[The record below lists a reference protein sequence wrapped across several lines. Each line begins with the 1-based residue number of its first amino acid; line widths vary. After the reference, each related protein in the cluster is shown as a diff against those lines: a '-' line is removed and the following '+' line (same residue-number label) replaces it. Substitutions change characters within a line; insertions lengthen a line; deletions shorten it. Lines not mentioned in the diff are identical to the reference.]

1 MENQLTLSN
10 AIGDPRGS
18 NTSAIQEEHHAEFT
32 PSDDNATFKPG
43 IIMNHIQDGPNNDFV
58 YQSFVDNN
66 ETSEMDYGIIA
77 AEIRNNNQEDTDL
90 QLETTSIDDDVH
102 YDSEDNQ
109 INRIYDS
116 PMISEEGSFAI
127 VTTEDQLDIR

>member
-1 MENQLTLSN
+1 
-10 AIGDPRGS
+10 
-18 NTSAIQEEHHAEFT
+18 
-32 PSDDNATFKPG
+32 
-43 IIMNHIQDGPNNDFV
+43 MNHIQDGPNNDFV

-90 QLETTSIDDDVH
+90 QLETTPIDNDVH
-102 YDSEDNQ
+102 YDSGDNQ
-109 INRIYDS
+109 IDGVYDA
-116 PMISEEGSFAI
+116 PMISEEGFFAI